1 MFIAQKQRVLE
12 ARRTRDVAGYHLSRA
27 AAKMV
32 LPLAA
37 KTWPVALSLLVLDD
51 LIE

>member
-1 MFIAQKQRVLE
+1 MLE
-12 ARRTRDVAGYHLSRA
+12 ARRTRDVADYHLSCA
-27 AAKMV
+27 AARMV

-37 KTWPVALSLLVLDD
+37 KTWPVAFSLFVLDD